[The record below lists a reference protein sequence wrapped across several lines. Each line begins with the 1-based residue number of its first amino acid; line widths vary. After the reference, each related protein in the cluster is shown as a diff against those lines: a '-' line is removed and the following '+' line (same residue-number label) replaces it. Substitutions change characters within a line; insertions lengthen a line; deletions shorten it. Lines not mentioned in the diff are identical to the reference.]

1 MEKANDIVVILLR
14 FLFGIILAGILAFF
28 FIVCLGIPVKVLGV
42 FVLVI
47 GILSA
52 SFGDK
57 FLIWFMG
64 IFKFLRSI

>member
-1 MEKANDIVVILLR
+1 MEETSDIGVILLR

-28 FIVCLGIPVKVLGV
+28 LVVWLGMPIKVLAI

-52 SFGDK
+52 FIGDK
-57 FLIWFMG
+57 FLLWFMG
-64 IFKFLRSI
+64 IFRFFR